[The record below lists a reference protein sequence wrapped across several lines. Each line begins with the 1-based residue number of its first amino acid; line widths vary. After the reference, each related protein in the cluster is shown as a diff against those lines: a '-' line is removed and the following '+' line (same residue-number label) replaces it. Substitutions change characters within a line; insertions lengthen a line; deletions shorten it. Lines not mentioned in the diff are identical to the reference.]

1 MLNVCKKLRIY
12 ELKILAEKYIQI
24 PIDNQKLIIP
34 NKKQLTEDFE
44 TIEDNDIKEGSI
56 LFLVIKFG

>member
-1 MLNVCKKLRIY
+1 MLKVCKKLRIY
-12 ELKILAEKYIQI
+12 ELKILTEKYIQI

-34 NKKQLTEDFE
+34 KKKQLTEDFE

>member
-12 ELKILAEKYIQI
+12 ELKILTEKKIQI

-34 NKKQLTEDFE
+34 KKKQLTEDFE
-44 TIEDNDIKEGSI
+44 TSEDNDIKEGSI
-56 LFLVIKFG
+56 LFLIIKFG